1 MIGTMDNSI
10 LNFKNLSILNL
21 SNNKIK
27 RVQNLPATLRE
38 LYLTNNEISEFEAL
52 KNPLNSLI
60 HIGLAYN
67 KVNNQQL
74 AVIVKNFPNL
84 FCIDLSF
91 NELNDLGFVVT

>member
-38 LYLTNNEISEFEAL
+38 LYLSNNEISEFEAL

-60 HIGLAYN
+60 HIGVAYN
-67 KVNNQQL
+67 KVNN
-74 AVIVKNFPNL
+74 
-84 FCIDLSF
+84 
-91 NELNDLGFVVT
+91 